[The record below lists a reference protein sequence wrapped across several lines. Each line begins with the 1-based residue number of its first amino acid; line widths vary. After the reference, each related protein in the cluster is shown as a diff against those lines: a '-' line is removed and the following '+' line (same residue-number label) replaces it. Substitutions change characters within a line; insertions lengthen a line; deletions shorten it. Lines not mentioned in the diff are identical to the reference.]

1 MKKYLLGTMMLVGA
15 MAYGQGNQVIVPVDA
30 TTGNATA
37 NVGIE
42 VTGKVYAPTAKSL
55 VVEIISA
62 ASPDG
67 RGFAFQMPDM
77 FTGVTG
83 EAVTGKFL
91 ARVETN
97 GQVEALKQP
106 IEAKLYDGTSES
118 EGVASNA
125 VTGTADDT
133 TINYKLLG
141 ESNTGDFVHAG
152 TLVVNAKTGS
162 KTGNYSDNSVQLKVR
177 VKAQKEA

>member
-15 MAYGQGNQVIVPVDA
+15 MAYGQGNQVVVPVDT

-37 NVGIE
+37 NLGIE
-42 VTGKVYAPTAKSL
+42 VTGKVYNKTDKSL

-77 FTGVTG
+77 FTDTTG
-83 EAVTGKFL
+83 ETVTGKFV

-97 GQVEALKQP
+97 GVVEALKAP
-106 IEAKLYDGTSES
+106 IEAKLYNGTSE
-118 EGVASNA
+118 VDTVDNNA
-125 VTGTADDT
+125 VTGTANDT
-133 TINYKLLG
+133 TINYKLTG
-141 ESNTGDFVHAG
+141 KSAAGDFAHNG
-152 TLVVNAKTGS
+152 TLLVNTVTG
-162 KTGNYSDNSVQLKVR
+162 TEVGNYSDNSVQLKV
-177 VKAQKEA
+177 KLTEQKTN